1 MRNILGVILIV
12 CHSTTELQ
20 FPSVLNG
27 TNWDRTNDQHIIHEN
42 FHKIDFDML
51 SENKLTQMKK
61 DLLKQAE
68 VDRAER
74 KRKCEEDAYDML
86 YR

>member
-1 MRNILGVILIV
+1 
-12 CHSTTELQ
+12 
-20 FPSVLNG
+20 
-27 TNWDRTNDQHIIHEN
+27 
-42 FHKIDFDML
+42 ML

>member
-1 MRNILGVILIV
+1 MRNILGVILFV
-12 CHSTTELQ
+12 CRSTTELY
-20 FPSVLNG
+20 FPSVING
-27 TNWDRTNDQHIIHEN
+27 TNDQHIIHEN
-42 FHKIDFDML
+42 FRKIDFDML
-51 SENKLTQMKK
+51 SQNKLTQMKK